1 MSTGKRPGGL
11 TALAVLNF
19 VFGGF
24 GCLGLIAMFALLQ
37 AADSMTDGASSTA
50 LASSGELMVTL
61 LLATAT
67 VILLIV
73 AGIGYLGQKKTL
85 GYLMGNL
92 YAIVSIVSSAV
103 PIVAYSQSVGV
114 GSLIGFIYPVLT
126 LILINTT
133 FKQDL
138 VN

>member
-1 MSTGKRPGGL
+1 
-11 TALAVLNF
+11 
-19 VFGGF
+19 
-24 GCLGLIAMFALLQ
+24 MFALLQ

-67 VILLIV
+67 VVLLIV

-92 YAIVSIVSSAV
+92 YAVVSIVSGVV

-126 LILINTT
+126 IVLINTT